1 MRRVFLPLAATTLAC
16 LLAAAPPAGA
26 QSVRPVGPR
35 QLTFAHF
42 GTEDGLDSL
51 TVFDLALD
59 RAGNLWIGTQEGLAR
74 FDGERFRNFGTADGL
89 PSGVVFEVEQD
100 AAGDLWAATLKGLAR
115 LSGRRFE
122 RVELPGH
129 PAGEAIEALALDGS
143 GRLVAGAVAGAY
155 RCEKAACER
164 ILELPADMFVSAIA
178 LDRSTGELWFG
189 GPFGL
194 IRWREREIERF
205 TRERG
210 LPSHATRALLVDRYG
225 SLWVRQIRDLVRV
238 DTNDGEVEIVTD
250 LPPAADTS
258 RLYEDSRGT
267 VWVTSDAGLFYRAGG
282 GWGRIGIG
290 EGLPEGAVGAVA
302 EDAEGALW
310 IGLAHAG
317 LVRWLGRDRFT
328 SWTTETGLPSD
339 VVWAIERGE
348 DGRLAFGTQAGLA
361 LLDAGG
367 RALTTYPG
375 DPILGDAPVLSVTAA
390 DGGFWVGTAAGRL
403 GFVDSAG
410 RVVDAGARSA
420 FTDDLPITGIVHA
433 ADGDV
438 WLATGAGL
446 WRGRGPAARIRFARV
461 EVPGAS
467 PAGAGAAT
475 PPELFFD
482 LIEDRDGALWAAG
495 RYGLARRQ
503 HGIWTR
509 LTAADGLRDDFLLSI
524 AEDRSGA
531 IWIGYRDARGVSVL
545 RRAEGRPRFEH
556 FDTTSGLRHD
566 QVTFVRTDALGRVWV
581 GTTRGVSLRAGDRFV
596 NFRRSDG
603 LISEDSCSN
612 AFLADRDGTTWIG
625 TPAGAVAAR
634 IAETDLAP
642 RRPLEARVVTAALAG
657 IHFVGATVPSAPHDQ
672 STFEVA
678 FAARTFRAPREVEFR
693 YQLVGADANPIVTR
707 QRSIRYPA
715 LPDGEHE
722 FRVQARLEGTG
733 WGPPA
738 ILRFEVLP
746 PWWGGV
752 PARLGA
758 LALAVLAGLAIDRL
772 RARRDRRRA
781 GDLERAV
788 AERTEQLQASREELA
803 RKNEE
808 LAHLS
813 LTDPLTGLKNRRFAW
828 EFLAAEVAHI
838 EREWRSAGGGE
849 RSGARLVFFLMD
861 VDLFKSIND
870 LHGHEIGDRILI
882 EAAERVREATRITDV
897 AVRWGGEE
905 FLVIARDLP
914 PSERPDFAARL
925 RRTLAEPPFVPSAE
939 IGPVRCTGSLGY
951 AAYPFDGAA
960 ELPWHQVLRLADLA
974 LYAVKQCGRN
984 ADLGVEP
991 GRNWNGAIPADL
1003 LAGQAGG
1010 LVDLRWG
1017 NVARPRH

>member
-1 MRRVFLPLAATTLAC
+1 MRRVFLPLAATTLAG
-16 LLAAAPPAGA
+16 LLASLPLAAAE
-26 QSVRPVGPR
+26 SVQPVGPR

-59 RAGNLWIGTQEGLAR
+59 RAGNLWVGTQEGLSR
-74 FDGERFRNFGTADGL
+74 FDGERFRNFGVFDGL
-89 PSGVVFEVEQD
+89 PSGVVFDVEQD

-115 LSGRRFE
+115 LAGRRFE
-122 RVELPGH
+122 PIDLPGS
-129 PAGEAIEALALDGS
+129 PAGESVEALALDAE
-143 GRLVAGAVAGAY
+143 GRLLAGGVGGAY
-155 RCEKAACER
+155 RCAGRTCER
-164 ILELPADMFVSAIA
+164 ILEVPADMFVSAIA
-178 LDRSTGELWFG
+178 LDRTTGELWFG

-194 IRWREREIERF
+194 VRWRGRELERF

-225 SLWVRQIRDLVRV
+225 SLWVRQIRALVRV
-238 DTNDGEVEIVTD
+238 DTNDGQIEVVAE

-267 VWVTSDAGLFYRAGG
+267 LWVTSDAGLFRHAAGG
-282 GWGRIGIG
+282 WDRIGTA
-290 EGLPEGAVGAVA
+290 EGLPEGAVSAVV

-317 LVRWLGRDRFT
+317 LARWLGRDRFV
-328 SWTTETGLPSD
+328 SWTAETGLPGD
-339 VVWAIERGE
+339 VVWAIERGA
-348 DGRLAFGTQAGLA
+348 DGRLAFGTQSGLA
-361 LLDAGG
+361 VLDATG
-367 RALTTYPG
+367 RRLTTFPG
-375 DPILGDAPVLSVTAA
+375 DPILGDGPVLSVTAA
-390 DGGFWVGTAAGRL
+390 AGGFWVGSAAGGL
-403 GFVDSAG
+403 AFVDAAG
-410 RVVDAGARSA
+410 RVVDAGARSG
-420 FTDDLPITGIVHA
+420 FTDDLPITRIVHA
-433 ADGDV
+433 TDGDV

-446 WRGRGPAARIRFARV
+446 WRGRGTAERIRFERV

-467 PAGAGAAT
+467 PTGASEAG
-475 PPELFFD
+475 PPEIFFD
-482 LIEDRDGALWAAG
+482 LLEDRDGALWAAG
-495 RYGLARRQ
+495 RYGLARRR
-503 HGIWTR
+503 HGVWTR
-509 LTAADGLRDDFLLSI
+509 LTTADGLRDDFLLSI

-531 IWIGYRDARGVSVL
+531 LWIGYRDARGVSL
-545 RRAEGRPRFEH
+545 LGRSEGAPRFQH
-556 FDTTSGLRHD
+556 FDTTRGLRHD

-581 GTTRGVSLRAGDRFV
+581 GTTRGVSIRAGDRFV

-603 LISEDSCSN
+603 LVSEDSCSN
-612 AFLADRDGTTWIG
+612 AFFADRDGTTWIG
-625 TPAGAVAAR
+625 TPSGAVAAR

-642 RRPLEARVVTAALAG
+642 RPPLEARIVSAALGGMPFGPAS
-657 IHFVGATVPSAPHDQ
+657 APSAGHGEA
-672 STFEVA
+672 TFEVA

-693 YQLVGADANPIVTR
+693 YRLQGADAEPIVTR
-707 QRSIRYPA
+707 QRSVRYPA
-715 LPDGEHE
+715 LPDGVHE
-722 FRVQARLEGTG
+722 FRVEARLEGTG

-738 ILRFEVLP
+738 TLRFEVLP
-746 PWWGGV
+746 PWWAGI

-781 GDLERAV
+781 AELEHAV
-788 AERTEQLQASREELA
+788 AERTDELQASREELA

-828 EFLAAEVAHI
+828 EFLAAEV
-838 EREWRSAGGGE
+838 ERVGREQGTAGG
-849 RSGARLVFFLMD
+849 RADARLVFFLMD

-870 LHGHEIGDRILI
+870 LHGHEVGDRILI
-882 EAAERVREATRITDV
+882 EAAERVRDATRISDV

-914 PSERPDFAARL
+914 APEWPEFAARL
-925 RRTLAEPPFVPSAE
+925 RRTLADPPFVPSPE

-951 AAYPFDGAA
+951 AAYPFDAAA
-960 ELPWHQVLRLADLA
+960 ELPWQQVLRLADLA
-974 LYAVKQCGRN
+974 LYAVKQCGRD
-984 ADLGVEP
+984 ADLGVTP
-991 GRNWNGAIPADL
+991 GRKWTGVIPADL

-1017 NVARPRH
+1017 NVARPQR